1 MFNNDTV
8 TIEINNNSIVLTDEA
23 GTSKFSSREEAAA
36 YCRDLAATGS
46 GEWWVI
52 GYEEAAAFLA

>member
-23 GTSKFSSREEAAA
+23 GTSEFGSREEAAA
-36 YCRDLAATGS
+36 YCREIAASGN
-46 GEWWVI
+46 GEWWVA
-52 GYEEAAAFLA
+52 GYEEAAAALS